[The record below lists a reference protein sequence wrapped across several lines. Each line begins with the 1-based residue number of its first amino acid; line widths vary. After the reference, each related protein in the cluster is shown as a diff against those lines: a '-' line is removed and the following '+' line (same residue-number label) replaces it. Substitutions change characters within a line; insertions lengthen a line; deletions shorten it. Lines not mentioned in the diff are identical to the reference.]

1 MPERDENHYRA
12 DLLFLPASEG
22 EVFTYNADVLD
33 EVQIVLAERIVS
45 DDPLPGEG
53 VTDFGGLHPDLGM
66 ESSADLFLKHLE
78 QGDIGFLGSEDDD
91 PYMVSVTRVVMESES
106 SAADEGSFQDIMERL
121 SAVEVEDPLDDS
133 WQDGQEEPVA
143 WRVWISQEAC
153 RDPDT
158 AAAIIIEFLSTSSAE
173 PPVFEVVHPDD
184 PEWIDYLPPELLEP
198 QLRCEIPDADWIGI
212 PDLDTEIGILK
223 HIGAGVDMP
232 DALLKEIDEGHCAE
246 SPTQNSVRITRKP
259 EAASEEPDE

>member
-1 MPERDENHYRA
+1 
-12 DLLFLPASEG
+12 
-22 EVFTYNADVLD
+22 
-33 EVQIVLAERIVS
+33 
-45 DDPLPGEG
+45 
-53 VTDFGGLHPDLGM
+53 
-66 ESSADLFLKHLE
+66 
-78 QGDIGFLGSEDDD
+78 
-91 PYMVSVTRVVMESES
+91 
-106 SAADEGSFQDIMERL
+106 
-121 SAVEVEDPLDDS
+121 
-133 WQDGQEEPVA
+133 
-143 WRVWISQEAC
+143 
-153 RDPDT
+153 
-158 AAAIIIEFLSTSSAE
+158 
-173 PPVFEVVHPDD
+173 VHPDD